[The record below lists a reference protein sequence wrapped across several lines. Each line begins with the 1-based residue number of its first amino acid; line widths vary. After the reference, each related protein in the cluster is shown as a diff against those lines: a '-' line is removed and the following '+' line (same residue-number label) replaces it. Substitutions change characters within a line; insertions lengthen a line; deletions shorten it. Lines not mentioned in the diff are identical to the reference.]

1 MSKNVTVNGVNY
13 TGVSQVQLPTTD
25 GATALFKD
33 VDEIT
38 EGGASIWEGYQHT
51 MQVAPIPYIIDQC
64 EKATAKG
71 TLTVTSAT
79 QGTTELFDTGLS
91 SVHFLVIMLKNPVDV
106 NGTDNGK
113 PIFLAIVDV
122 DNSRSAY
129 LSYSGKSGNGDYLP
143 STDGNYSISNMTKLS
158 FDGGKVNVTHQYAG
172 EAYSAFRSANE
183 YLWFAW

>member
-1 MSKNVTVNGVNY
+1 MSKNVKVNGVDY
-13 TGVSQVQLPTTD
+13 AGVSQVQLPTTD

-38 EGGASIWEGYQHT
+38 EVWEGYQHT

-71 TLTVTSAT
+71 TLTITSAS
-79 QGTTELFDTGLS
+79 QGTMELFDTGLS
-91 SVHFLVIMLKNPVDV
+91 SVHFLVIMLKNPVNV
-106 NGTDNGK
+106 NTTDNGH
-113 PIFLAIVDV
+113 PIQLVDV
-122 DNSRSAY
+122 DNQYSYY
-129 LSYSGKSGNGDYLP
+129 LSYSSRSGKGCAVAA
-143 STDGNYSISNMTKLS
+143 TDSVYEASNMTKLS
-158 FDGGKVNVTHQYAG
+158 FDGGKVNVTYQYNG